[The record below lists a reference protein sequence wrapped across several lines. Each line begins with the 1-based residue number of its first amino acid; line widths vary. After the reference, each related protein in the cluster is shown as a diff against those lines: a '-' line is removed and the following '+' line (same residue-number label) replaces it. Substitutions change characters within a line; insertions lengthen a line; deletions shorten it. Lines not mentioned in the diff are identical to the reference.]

1 MNKRS
6 ILTVILFTC
15 LSSAATIA
23 QAGAAAEHLAGAIRF
38 PTVSHQDPAMLDEA
52 AFLGLH
58 NYLRSNYPRV
68 FSELQVEVINNYS
81 LLMVW
86 PGTDDS
92 RPPVLFTAHMDVVP
106 VEPGTESG
114 WTHPAFAGVID
125 KGMIYG
131 RGSLDDKVGV
141 ISWLEAAERLLT
153 EGFVPR
159 RTLVFGF
166 GHDEEIGGDAGAAMI
181 AARLRELGMHFEWMV
196 DEGSVILENNPMTP
210 GRPTALIG
218 VAEKAYLTL
227 SLTAT
232 GQGGHSS
239 MPPAHTAAG
248 KLAAAVVQ
256 VENNPLPIKLVA
268 PIDTMLER
276 SAAHVD
282 FPNNLV
288 LDNLWLTGSLVA
300 NRMAQERATN
310 SLVRTTTAVT
320 ILRAGVKD
328 NVIPQTA
335 EARVN
340 FRLLPG
346 DTPAM
351 VIEHIRRAI
360 DNPEIGIEVGDTWQL
375 APPMAAMD
383 GSGFEVIGEAAR
395 SRYPEAVVLPFLL
408 AGATDIRHYVDLAD
422 NHYRFHGITIGV
434 EQTGGIHGTDERLG
448 VESFEAA
455 VDIAAQMMRGA
466 Q

>member
-1 MNKRS
+1 LNKRS
-6 ILTVILFTC
+6 ILTVIFCAC
-15 LSSAATIA
+15 LSSTATVA

-38 PTVSHQDPAMLDEA
+38 ATISHQDPSMLDAE

-58 NYLRSNYPRV
+58 DYLRSSYPRV
-68 FSELQVEVINNYS
+68 FSELQVEVINDYS
-81 LLMVW
+81 LLLVW
-86 PGTDDS
+86 PGTDTS

-114 WTHPAFAGVID
+114 WAHPAFAGVID
-125 KGMIYG
+125 DGMIYG

-141 ISWLEAAERLLT
+141 ISWLEAAERLLS
-153 EGFVPR
+153 EGFIPQ

-166 GHDEEIGGDAGAAMI
+166 GHDEEIGGNAGAAMI

-196 DEGSVILENNPMTP
+196 DEGSIILENNPMVA
-210 GRPTALIG
+210 GRPTVLIG

-227 SLTAT
+227 SITAT
-232 GQGGHSS
+232 GEGGHSS

-276 SAAHVD
+276 SAAYVD

-300 NRMAQERATN
+300 RRMAQERSTSN
-310 SLVRTTTAVT
+310 LVRTTTAVT

-346 DTPAM
+346 DTPEM
-351 VIEHIRRAI
+351 VIEHVRRVI
-360 DNPEIGIEVGDTWQL
+360 DDPEISIDAGDTWQL
-375 APPMAAMD
+375 PPPVAAMD
-383 GSGFEVIGEAAR
+383 GSGFEVIGAAAR
-395 SRYPEAVVLPFLL
+395 SRYPDAVVLPFLL

-422 NHYRFHGITIGV
+422 NHYRFHGITIGLD
-434 EQTGGIHGTDERLG
+434 QTGGIHGTDERVG

-455 VDIAAQMMRGA
+455 VDIAVQMMRGA